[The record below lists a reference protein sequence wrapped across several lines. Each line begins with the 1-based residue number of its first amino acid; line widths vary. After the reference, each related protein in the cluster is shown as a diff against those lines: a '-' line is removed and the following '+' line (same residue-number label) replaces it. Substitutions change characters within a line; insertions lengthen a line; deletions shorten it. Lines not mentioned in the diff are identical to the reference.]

1 MKKKSIIIII
11 VIVVVLAGLIV
22 GASVLYNK
30 LSKKID
36 AGNVVEFQPPPEQE
50 AADVTTKPEDQA
62 QQEPISAPD
71 FLLTDVDG
79 NERMLSDF
87 FDKPVV
93 LNFWASWCPPCRSE
107 MPDFD
112 EMYKQYGDQINFV
125 FVNLVDGSRETEET
139 AKAFIEEQ
147 GFSFLIYFDIYGE
160 GAVDY
165 AIYYIPDTFFIDQQG
180 NVIGYAVGGI
190 DRASMQEGIGKLLE

>member
-11 VIVVVLAGLIV
+11 VIVVVLAGLIM

-36 AGNVVEFQPPPEQE
+36 AGNVVEFQPPPEKE
-50 AADVTTKPEDQA
+50 TADETIKPEDPM
-62 QQEPISAPD
+62 QQESISAPD
-71 FLLTDVDG
+71 FVLTDVDG
-79 NERMLSDF
+79 NEMMLSDF

-147 GFSFLIYFDIYGE
+147 GFSFQIYFDMYGE
-160 GAVDY
+160 GAEDY

-180 NVIGYAVGGI
+180 NIIGYAVGGI